1 MRRQLIAGNWKLNP
15 VVARD
20 AAGLLRAIRAAGLPH
35 GAAAVLPPFPYLIL
49 AREMLAGSGVAFG
62 AQDCSPHSPG
72 AHTGEVSAGQLADLG
87 CSLVVV
93 GHSERRAA
101 GETDALVAAK
111 LRAAQDAGLTA
122 ILCIGEERAVR
133 EGGRAEEH
141 TLSQLARAVN
151 DEVSNPSELIVAY
164 EPVWAIGTGL
174 NATPADAQAMCAAIR
189 AALTERFGD
198 AGRDVTV
205 QYGGSVNEKNAAELL
220 AQPDIDGALVGGAS
234 LKAESFAAI
243 VRALPRRV

>member
-1 MRRQLIAGNWKLNP
+1 VRRQLIAGNWKLNP
-15 VVARD
+15 VAARD
-20 AAGLLRAIRAAGLPH
+20 AAGLLRAIRAAGLSR

-62 AQDCSPHSPG
+62 AQDCSPHSQG
-72 AHTGEVSAGQLADLG
+72 AHTGEVGAGQLADLG

-111 LRAAQDAGLTA
+111 LRSAQVAGLTA
-122 ILCIGEERAVR
+122 ILCIGEARAAR
-133 EGGRAEEH
+133 EAGSAQEH
-141 TLSQLARAVN
+141 TLGQLSEAVN
-151 DEVSNPSELIVAY
+151 DEASTCSQLIVAY

-189 AALTERFGD
+189 AALTERFG
-198 AGRDVTV
+198 APGRDVTV
-205 QYGGSVNEKNAAELL
+205 QYGGSVNEKNAPELL

-234 LKAESFAAI
+234 LRAESFAAI

>member
-1 MRRQLIAGNWKLNP
+1 MRSPLIAGNWKLNP
-15 VVARD
+15 VAARD
-20 AAGLLRAIRAAGLPH
+20 AAGLLRGIRAAGL
-35 GAAAVLPPFPYLIL
+35 ASDVAAVLPPFPYLIL
-49 AREMLAGSGVAFG
+49 AREMLAGSGVALG
-62 AQDCSPHSPG
+62 AQDCSPHARG

-111 LRAAQDAGLTA
+111 LRSAQNAGLTA

-133 EGGRAEEH
+133 EAGRAKEH
-141 TLSQLARAVN
+141 TLAQLARAVN
-151 DEVSNPSELIVAY
+151 DEVISASRLIVAY

-189 AALTERFGD
+189 AALTERFGA
-198 AGRDVTV
+198 AGRDLTV

-234 LKAESFAAI
+234 LEAETFAAI